1 MYYFLRWN
9 RPKGTEYGT
18 NYNDVDGSW
27 TFKRNYKV
35 YGRFCKRIIDS
46 ENSTNLINYMQ
57 QYVEH
62 ITKHPWKEINRL
74 FMMVGARF
82 QYVSEKVDKELN
94 NRWF

>member
-1 MYYFLRWN
+1 M
-9 RPKGTEYGT
+9 RPITMMLMDHKRSREITKYMEDSDKEY
-18 NYNDVDGSW
+18 
-27 TFKRNYKV
+27 
-35 YGRFCKRIIDS
+35 IDS

-74 FMMVGARF
+74 FMMEGDRL

-94 NRWF
+94 NR